1 MKKYFHTYD
10 EVKKDLRQWCP
21 TTRGITLIEALV
33 WVSIFSVVMSAIIG
47 SVIFFYRANTSSLEQ
62 GYQIESARRGT
73 ISLVRDLRQASYG
86 DNGAYPLA
94 HIAST
99 TLTFYSDTDKDDVI
113 ERIRYSLEGSN
124 LHRHVVDSSGNP
136 PQYTEAG
143 ATTTVSSHVRN
154 LESGKAV
161 FQYYDADGN
170 EVTNYAEV
178 DEVRSIVISLVV
190 NILPIR
196 APEEFTLQSSATLRN
211 LRN

>member
-1 MKKYFHTYD
+1 MKNIHNATTHYFITQQYR
-10 EVKKDLRQWCP
+10 LYR
-21 TTRGITLIEALV
+21 RGLTLIEALV
-33 WVSIFSVVMSAIIG
+33 WMSIFSIIMSAIIG

-94 HIAST
+94 QIAST
-99 TLTFYSDTDKDDVI
+99 SLMFYSDTDKDDVI
-113 ERIRYSLEGSN
+113 ERIRYTLDESN
-124 LHRHVVDSSGNP
+124 LYRHVLDSSGNP
-136 PQYTEAG
+136 PRYTEAG

-161 FQYYDADGN
+161 FQYYDAEGN
-170 EVTNYAEV
+170 EVTDYTEV
-178 DEVRSIVISLVV
+178 AEVRSIVISLVV

-211 LRN
+211 LRK